1 MGEKVK
7 EKSTS
12 VKEIP
17 LIWHCDEG
25 GGEHIDWKSPI
36 GVPFNW
42 DVMHEWIWFI
52 SFSFI
57 RIEMFHHS
65 IKVITHKQLCV
76 DLQWPFPLRGR
87 VDPNLMSKMP
97 QQHDRIT
104 ICYISHLI
112 YSSFPFNLSPV
123 CKSLYLNVYYLQLI
137 CFGGIYSIEIKP
149 FYIFLSIKYEDIS
162 KYQFLIGAR
171 RGCFFPN
178 KVSAVQTD

>member
-17 LIWHCDEG
+17 LIWHFDEG

-65 IKVITHKQLCV
+65 IKVITHKQLCLV
-76 DLQWPFPLRGR
+76 CSDRSLWGDEWTQTWWAKCPNSMTASPFVTFLISFIQVFPLICHPSVNHFIWMCIICILFALVGYIA
-87 VDPNLMSKMP
+87 SKL
-97 QQHDRIT
+97 
-104 ICYISHLI
+104 SHFTF
-112 YSSFPFNLSPV
+112 S
-123 CKSLYLNVYYLQLI
+123 
-137 CFGGIYSIEIKP
+137 
-149 FYIFLSIKYEDIS
+149 
-162 KYQFLIGAR
+162 YQ
-171 RGCFFPN
+171 
-178 KVSAVQTD
+178 